1 MILGNL
7 FDHIW
12 TTFRDNDLRTEIKIE
27 RPAKNTFSELKYP
40 KTGKQFCYSP
50 NWRTNTFSKC
60 PPSPFSTTTSRRRA
74 KFATTRSIVG
84 SSHTVEELEAA
95 IREEV
100 LRIDESTMD
109 LVVANF
115 ARRLDVV
122 VEKGDGG
129 HFENVFVR

>member
-12 TTFRDNDLRTEIKIE
+12 TTFRNNDLRTEIKIE
-27 RPAKNTFSELKYP
+27 RPAKNTFPELKYP
-40 KTGKQFCYSP
+40 KKQV
-50 NWRTNTFSKC
+50 NN
-60 PPSPFSTTTSRRRA
+60 
-74 KFATTRSIVG
+74 FATHQIGVQIRFRNVLCCHPFQQRHQDVEQSLQQPD
-84 SSHTVEELEAA
+84 SSHTLEELEAA
-95 IREEV
+95 VREEV
-100 LRIDESTMD
+100 LRIDEFTMD

-129 HFENVFVR
+129 HFENVFV